1 MEDTS
6 NKITPKDVVS
16 WALAGAALFAI
27 YKVLKGTG
35 LIESKADKETEEL
48 NDKVLFKD
56 WTKPTFWKETPPA
69 GKKVVTFADWETWIK
84 DMQDSTANIFTSII
98 TFGVI
103 QDEEEKMLNLIRQ
116 IQYKVQY
123 SFLADKYQQQYG
135 EDLTGYLKNYFNEDE
150 LYPAWKHLENLPTY
164 AKK

>member
-35 LIESKADKETEEL
+35 LITTGQDKEAEQL
-48 NDKVLFKD
+48 NDTALFED
-56 WTKPTFWKETPPA
+56 YTKPTFWKQTPPA
-69 GKKVVTFADWETWIK
+69 GKKVVTYADSEKWID
-84 DMQDSTANIFTSII
+84 DMWNTTGFFND
-98 TFGVI
+98 
-103 QDEEEKMLNLIRQ
+103 DEEAMVNLIRQ
-116 IQYKVQY
+116 LQYKTQY
-123 SFLADKYQQQYG
+123 SFLADKFAQEKG
-135 EDLTGYLKNYFNEDE
+135 EDLTAYLKNYFSESE
-150 LYPAWKHLENLPTY
+150 LYPVWKHLKDLPTY